1 MTHALVALLIAA
13 GPATSPDPWWG
24 ADKLKHFLVSAFVQS
39 VVFSGARAAGVNRDV
54 AQVGAG
60 SVTMAV
66 GVWKEVRDRRVTGR
80 FSARDL
86 GWDAAGALAA
96 AALLNGAR

>member
-60 SVTMAV
+60 SVTMAGWGWVSSHV
-66 GVWKEVRDRRVTGR
+66 GKASC
-80 FSARDL
+80 SAV
-86 GWDAAGALAA
+86 GGAPSVATA
-96 AALLNGAR
+96 TNSKRARHWPV